1 MRYSGIKPIV
11 FFLGLFSLYTSKA
24 QTIKGISAENL
35 DSLKNIEIQMQGQAE
50 QVIDG
55 TTFETRRTS
64 CYSLI
69 RNLVVALNLPGSF
82 NYPFDS
88 LKQLVIT
95 KSPDDK
101 FRIFT
106 WNLRNDNDSYRFYG
120 AIQRNE
126 KSGLSIIPLF
136 DAGPLI
142 KRPED
147 TTVDSKFW
155 WGALYYKIIP
165 VKVNG
170 EVNYTLLGWN
180 GANKKSNKK
189 VIDVLRFQEGTAIFG
204 APIFKVGRNDIM
216 TRVVFEFSNEVQNM
230 VLTYEP
236 EKKYI
241 VFDHLAPITPKAIG
255 FYELYYP
262 DGSYDYFSFENGY
275 WNLKE
280 MLFDN
285 GTIKTT
291 NDDIEQRAKK
301 FRKLHPPRDQ
311 PTEDKSKEEKP
322 KDKTTEEEKKD

>member
-1 MRYSGIKPIV
+1 MRYLSISL
-11 FFLGLFSLYTSKA
+11 FLLLFTFMNLSVIQA
-24 QTIKGISAENL
+24 QDLIKGISDQDL
-35 DSLKNIEIQMQGQAE
+35 DSLKNLEIQMQGQAE
-50 QVIDG
+50 QIIECAD
-55 TTFETRRTS
+55 FSTRKTS

-88 LKQLVIT
+88 LKQISIV

-106 WNLRNDNDSYRFYG
+106 WNLRNNDDSYRFYG

-126 KSGLSIIPLF
+126 KTGVTLIPLF

-142 KRPED
+142 KKPED
-147 TTVDSKFW
+147 TTVDNNFW

-165 VKVNG
+165 VNAKN
-170 EVNYTLLGWN
+170 ETYYTLLGWN
-180 GANKKSNKK
+180 GASKKSNKK
-189 VIDVLRFQEGTAIFG
+189 VIDVLRFQEGAVVFG
-204 APIFKVGRNDIM
+204 APIFKVGATDIM
-216 TRVVFEFSNEVQNM
+216 TRVVFEYSNEVQNM

-241 VFDHLAPITPKAIG
+241 VFDHLAPITQKATG

-262 DGSYDYFSFENGY
+262 DGSYDYFVFEKGL

-285 GTIKTT
+285 GTIKTR
-291 NDDIEQRAKK
+291 NDHIEERTKK
-301 FRKLHPPRDQ
+301 GIKDRK
-311 PTEDKSKEEKP
+311 
-322 KDKTTEEEKKD
+322 